1 MTNHRH
7 ISVCL
12 AGATGQIGRRLVRAI
27 LEADD
32 MTLVAAVAR
41 GAAGRDLG
49 EALGGPPLGLAV
61 TATLDEALN
70 GTPVDVVIDYTHPSM
85 VRDHVLTALG
95 RGAAVV
101 VGTSG
106 LKAADY
112 PAIAAAAMAA
122 GVGVAT
128 GNFSL
133 TAALLQHLAKI
144 AARHVPQW
152 EVIEYNKA
160 TKPDVPSGTGTELA
174 EMLSAIRPPE
184 PAEADVHPM
193 GPHDEARGASVSGT
207 RVHSIRL
214 AGYASACEVVF
225 GLPGERLSLRQDCA
239 ESAEPF
245 VFGTLFAARQVV
257 ARPGLHRGLDSLLFG
272 PPAG

>member
-1 MTNHRH
+1 MATHRH
-7 ISVCL
+7 IRVCL
-12 AGATGQIGRRLVRAI
+12 AGATGQIGRRLVPAI

-32 MTLVAAVAR
+32 LTLVSAVAR
-41 GAAGRDLG
+41 SAAGRDLG
-49 EALGGPPLGLAV
+49 EALGGRPLGLAV
-61 TATLDEALN
+61 TGSIDEAL
-70 GTPVDVVIDYTHPSM
+70 GGSPVDVLIDYTHPAA
-85 VRDHVLTALG
+85 VRAHVLAALG
-95 RGAAVV
+95 RGVAVV

-112 PAIAAAAMAA
+112 PAIAGAAMAA
-122 GVGVAT
+122 SVGVAT

-152 EVIEYNKA
+152 EIIEYNKA
-160 TKPDVPSGTGTELA
+160 AKPDVPSGTGTELA

-184 PAEADVHPM
+184 PAAADVHPI
-193 GPHDEARGASVSGT
+193 GPHDEARGADVSGT
-207 RVHSIRL
+207 RVHSVRL

-225 GLPGERLSLRQDCA
+225 GMPGERLSLRHDCA

-257 ARPGLHRGLDSLLFG
+257 ARPGLHRGLDALLFDAQTG
-272 PPAG
+272 

>member
-1 MTNHRH
+1 MSRNRH
-7 ISVCL
+7 VRVCL
-12 AGATGQIGRRLVRAI
+12 AGATGQVGRRLAAAI
-27 LEADD
+27 READD
-32 MTLVAAVAR
+32 MVLAAAVSRA
-41 GAAGRDLG
+41 AAGRDLG
-49 EALGGPPLGLAV
+49 EALGGSPIGLVVAPTV
-61 TATLDEALN
+61 EAALDAA
-70 GTPVDVVIDYTHPSM
+70 PVDVLIDYTHPTV
-85 VRDHVLTALG
+85 VRGHVMAALG
-95 RGAAVV
+95 RGVAVV

-106 LKAADY
+106 LKAADF
-112 PAIAAAAMAA
+112 PTIGAAAMAA

-128 GNFSL
+128 GNFSV

-160 TKPDVPSGTGTELA
+160 AKPDVPSGTATELA
-174 EMLSAIRPPE
+174 EMLGAVRPSE
-184 PAEADVHPM
+184 PAAADVAPI
-193 GPHDEARGASVSGT
+193 GPHDEARGAGIAGT

-225 GLPGERLSLRQDCA
+225 GLPGERLLLRHDCA

-245 VFGTLFAARQVV
+245 VFGTLYAARQVV
-257 ARPGLHRGLDSLLFG
+257 ARTGLHRGLDSLLFA

>member
-7 ISVCL
+7 IRVCL
-12 AGATGQIGRRLVRAI
+12 AGATGQIGRRLVSAI
-27 LEADD
+27 GEADD
-32 MTLVAAVAR
+32 LTLASAVAR

-49 EALGGPPLGLAV
+49 ETLGGSPIGLTVSASV
-61 TATLDEALN
+61 EEALC
-70 GTPVDVVIDYTHPSM
+70 GPPVDVLIDYTHPTV
-85 VRDHVLTALG
+85 VRDHVLGALG
-95 RGAAVV
+95 RGVAVV

-112 PAIAAAAMAA
+112 PAIASAAMAA

-160 TKPDVPSGTGTELA
+160 VKPDVPSGTGTELA
-174 EMLSAIRPPE
+174 EMLGAIRPSE
-184 PAEADVHPM
+184 PAAADIHPI
-193 GPHDEARGASVSGT
+193 GPHDEARGASVAGT

-214 AGYASACEVVF
+214 AGYASAVEVVF
-225 GLPGERLSLRQDCA
+225 GMAGERLSLRQDCA

-245 VFGTLFAARQVV
+245 VFGTLYAARQVV

-272 PPAG
+272 PQAA

>member
-1 MTNHRH
+1 MATHRP
-7 ISVCL
+7 IRIGL
-12 AGATGQIGRRLVRAI
+12 AGATGQVGRRLVAAI
-27 LEADD
+27 RESDD
-32 MTLVAAVAR
+32 LVLAAAVAR

-49 EALGGPPLGLAV
+49 EALGGRPLGLSVAGTV
-61 TATLDEALN
+61 GEALDRARL
-70 GTPVDVVIDYTHPSM
+70 DVLIDYTHPM
-85 VRDHVLTALG
+85 AVRGHVLAALE
-95 RGAAVV
+95 RGVAAV

-106 LKAADY
+106 LKADDF
-112 PAIAAAAMAA
+112 PAIAAAATAA

-160 TKPDVPSGTGTELA
+160 AKPDVPSGTATELA
-174 EMLSAIRPPE
+174 EMLGAIRPPE
-184 PAEADVHPM
+184 PAAADLHPI
-193 GPHDEARGASVSGT
+193 GPHDEARGASVAGT

-225 GLPGERLSLRQDCA
+225 GMPGERLSLRHDCA
-239 ESAEPF
+239 ESADPF

-257 ARPGLHRGLDSLLFG
+257 TRPGLHRGLDSLLFG
-272 PPAG
+272 PQAG